1 MTPGDGHEH
10 VQHRNGDGPEHD
22 GRRPSTPEDRFR
34 MLEESRRAWDR
45 VVKSKISKARR
56 AVSARRRSAA

>member
-1 MTPGDGHEH
+1 MTPGDGPEH

-22 GRRPSTPEDRFR
+22 SDRPSTPDERFR

-45 VVKSKISKARR
+45 VVRTKISEARR